1 MVWKRVGHPRLPL
14 PLLTPGRGDSP
25 ISPGSRREGLAHAR
39 ATCWSPEC
47 AARYEALLGG
57 GEKCWGTRVR
67 FPKRTSARSP
77 SPAEDKSPSDL
88 PRELYHAQHPRNRNH
103 PRLARHMG
111 LPWAC

>member
-67 FPKRTSARSP
+67 FPSAHRQ
-77 SPAEDKSPSDL
+77 D
-88 PRELYHAQHPRNRNH
+88 H
-103 PRLARHMG
+103 LARPRTKAPRTCPRSFTMLSTRETATTRG
-111 LPWAC
+111 